1 MVPPKSKVPRPGR
14 TLAVLAA
21 LVVVLLIAVVG
32 KDAFSP
38 SEWHKSFKVK
48 LGLDLSSGT
57 TVTLKAV
64 TPRGGTP
71 PAANMQRALD
81 IIRERVNGSGV
92 TEAEVTQE
100 GSDIINVAVPGVGQQ
115 KVVSLVGKT
124 AQLRFRQVLLEE
136 TNTPAPAATPTPK
149 PSGTSHKKR
158 APSPSGSAGA
168 KATPSPTG
176 SAHALGGFLGGQAGR
191 SGNGGTA
198 LDDGA
203 ARLAAVSS
211 PSPTP
216 SAPAAATPSP
226 SPTASSSAAPQGES
240 TAGVDPKVLALF
252 KKLDCSK
259 PNWQEQVGYNPNA
272 EDDPNSQIVSCS
284 QDGSTKYLLDVAKV
298 EGTDIH
304 DASAGLPSSSG
315 SVGSQWQINFTFNSA
330 GGAKFFALTQQMNSQ
345 YGNNGN
351 PTSVRDQFAIVLDGV
366 VISAPEV
373 DQGAIPCC
381 SSQITGN
388 FTQQSA
394 TDLANVLKYGALPLK
409 FTTQAV
415 ETVSPTL
422 ARSQLDGGLIAAAIG
437 FVLVIGYSLLYY
449 RGLGL
454 VAISSLF
461 ISALLTYLSVLSLGR
476 YMGFAMSLAGI
487 AGLIVA
493 IGITADSFVVFFER
507 LRDEVR
513 DGNTLRTAVERG
525 WKRARRTILV
535 SDTVSFLAA
544 AFLYYFSIGDVK
556 GFAFTLG
563 LTTLI
568 DVVVVFLFTKP
579 MITLLAGTKFYGG
592 GHPLSG
598 LDPARLGARTSWR
611 ASPRP
616 VHQPT
621 QSSQPSRSSQSSAA
635 AGTARAAAPQR
646 GAGAPPSGGQG
657 RSRTSP
663 KEA

>member
-1 MVPPKSKVPRPGR
+1 MAPPKSNVPRPGR

-21 LVVVLLIAVVG
+21 LVVVLLIAIVG
-32 KDAFSP
+32 KDALSP
-38 SEWHKSFKVK
+38 SQWHKGFKIK

-57 TVTLKAV
+57 TVTLRAV
-64 TPRGGTP
+64 TVHGGKP
-71 PAANMQRALD
+71 PQASMQKALQ
-81 IIRERVNGSGV
+81 IIRERVNGTGV
-92 TEAEVTQE
+92 TEAQVAQE

-115 KVVSLVGKT
+115 KLVSLVGKT
-124 AQLRFRQVLLEE
+124 AVLRFRQVLLESS
-136 TNTPAPAATPTPK
+136 NTPAPAATPTPA
-149 PSGTSHKKR
+149 PSGTSSGTT
-158 APSPSGSAGA
+158 APSPSTSPSASPSASHPA
-168 KATPSPTG
+168 KASPAA
-176 SAHALGGFLGGQAGR
+176 SSHALGDFDGKAPVATGT
-191 SGNGGTA
+191 GGTA
-198 LDDGA
+198 LDQGA
-203 ARLAAVSS
+203 ARLTAAFS

-216 SAPAAATPSP
+216 VPSGAAAAATPAP
-226 SPTASSSAAPQGES
+226 SPATSSSAAQQGES

-252 KKLDCSK
+252 AKLDCSK
-259 PNWQEQVGYNPNA
+259 PNWQQQVGYNPNA
-272 EDDPNSQIVSCS
+272 EDNPDSQIVSCS

-298 EGTDIH
+298 EGSDIR
-304 DASAGLPSSSG
+304 DAAAGLPNSG
-315 SVGSQWQINFTFNSA
+315 TSVGTQWQINFTFNNA
-330 GGAKFFALTQQMNSQ
+330 GGAKFYTLTSQMNSQ

-366 VISAPEV
+366 VISAPNV

-381 SSQITGN
+381 NSQITGN
-388 FTQQSA
+388 FTQQQA

-409 FTTQAV
+409 FNTQAV
-415 ETVSPTL
+415 NTVTPTL
-422 ARSQLDGGLIAAAIG
+422 ARSQLDSGLIAAAIG
-437 FVLVIGYSLLYY
+437 FVLVMAYLLLYY

-454 VAISSLF
+454 VAISSLL
-461 ISALLTYLSVLSLGR
+461 ISALLTYLSVLTLGR
-476 YMGFAMSLAGI
+476 YMGFALSLAGI

-544 AFLYYFSIGDVK
+544 AFLYYFAIGDVK

-563 LTTLI
+563 LTTII

-579 MITLLAGTKFYGG
+579 MITLLAGTRFYGG

-598 LDPARLGARTSWR
+598 LDPARLGARASWR

-616 VHQPT
+616 VAQSPT
-621 QSSQPSRSSQSSAA
+621 G
-635 AGTARAAAPQR
+635 AGTARAGEAPR
-646 GAGAPPSGGQG
+646 GAGAQPRSGQAG
-657 RSRTSP
+657 SRTSP

>member
-1 MVPPKSKVPRPGR
+1 VAPPKSNVPRPGR
-14 TLAVLAA
+14 ALAVLAA
-21 LVVVLLIAVVG
+21 LIVVLLVAIVG
-32 KDAFSP
+32 KNAFSP
-38 SEWHKSFKVK
+38 SQWHQGFKVK

-57 TVTLKAV
+57 TVTLKAA
-64 TPRGGTP
+64 TPKGGSP
-71 PAANMQRALD
+71 PQANMQRALE

-92 TEAEVTQE
+92 TEAQVTQE

-115 KVVSLVGKT
+115 SLVSKLGKT
-124 AQLRFRQVLLEE
+124 AQLRFRQVLLEAS
-136 TNTPAPAATPTPK
+136 NTPAAAATPTPT
-149 PSGTSHKKR
+149 PSGASSAHPR
-158 APSPSGSAGA
+158 PSPISSPSARA
-168 KATPSPTG
+168 SASPTG
-176 SAHALGGFLGGQAGR
+176 SAHALGGFPNGTSGAAGA
-191 SGNGGTA
+191 A
-198 LDDGA
+198 LDHGA
-203 ARLAAVSS
+203 ARLAAASS
-211 PSPTP
+211 PAPTPSPSVATPAPTP
-216 SAPAAATPSP
+216 SA
-226 SPTASSSAAPQGES
+226 APPGQD
-240 TAGVDPKVLALF
+240 TTGVDPKVLALF
-252 KKLDCSK
+252 NKLDCSK
-259 PNWQEQVGYNPNA
+259 PVSEWQRQVGYNPNA
-272 EDDPNSQIVSCS
+272 EDNPNSQIVSCS

-298 EGTDIH
+298 EGTNIH
-304 DASAGLPSSSG
+304 DASAGLPTTGTSISTA
-315 SVGSQWQINFTFNSA
+315 WQVNFTFDSA
-330 GGAKFFALTQQMNSQ
+330 GGAKFYALTQQMNSQ

-366 VISAPEV
+366 VISSPNV

-388 FTQQSA
+388 FTQASA

-409 FTTQAV
+409 FVTQAV
-415 ETVSPTL
+415 NTVSPTL
-422 ARSQLDGGLIAAAIG
+422 GRAQLVGGLIAAAIG

-454 VAISSLF
+454 VAISSLLV
-461 ISALLTYLSVLSLGR
+461 SALLTTLSVLTLGR
-476 YMGFAMSLAGI
+476 YMGFALSLAGI

-513 DGNTLRTAVERG
+513 DGNTLRIAVERG

-544 AFLYYFSIGDVK
+544 SFLYYFAIGDVK

-563 LTTLI
+563 LTTII

-579 MITLLAGTKFYGG
+579 VITLLAGTRFYGG
-592 GHPLSG
+592 GHPMSG

-616 VHQPT
+616 VVRPSLP
-621 QSSQPSRSSQSSAA
+621 SSG
-635 AGTARAAAPQR
+635 AGTARTTGEPR
-646 GAGAPPSGGQG
+646 GGEARP
-657 RSRTSP
+657 RTSP

>member
-1 MVPPKSKVPRPGR
+1 MAPPKSNVPRPGR

-21 LVVVLLIAVVG
+21 LVVVLLIAIVG

-38 SEWHKSFKVK
+38 GQWHKGFKVK

-57 TVTLKAV
+57 TVTLQAV
-64 TPRGGTP
+64 TVHGGKP
-71 PAANMQRALD
+71 QQPSMQKALQ
-81 IIRERVNGSGV
+81 IIRDRVNGTGV
-92 TEAEVTQE
+92 TEAQVTQE

-115 KVVSLVGKT
+115 KLVSLVGKT
-124 AQLRFRQVLLEE
+124 AVLRFRQVLLESS
-136 TNTPAPAATPTPK
+136 NTPAPAVTPTPT
-149 PSGTSHKKR
+149 PSGTSS
-158 APSPSGSAGA
+158 APATPSPSGSSKA
-168 KATPSPTG
+168 KSTAKVSPSPT
-176 SAHALGGFLGGQAGR
+176 SSSHALGGFDRGAAATAG
-191 SGNGGTA
+191 SGGTA
-198 LDDGA
+198 LDHGA
-203 ARLAAVSS
+203 ARLTAATS
-211 PSPTP
+211 PAPTP
-216 SAPAAATPSP
+216 AASGAAAAATPTP
-226 SPTASSSAAPQGES
+226 SPAASSSSSAAPQGES
-240 TAGVDPKVLALF
+240 TAGIDPKVLALF
-252 KKLDCSK
+252 YKLDCSK
-259 PNWQEQVGYNPNA
+259 PNWQQQVGYNPNA
-272 EDDPNSQIVSCS
+272 EDNPNSQIVSCS
-284 QDGSTKYLLDVAKV
+284 QDGATKYLLDVAKV
-298 EGTDIH
+298 EGSDIH
-304 DASAGLPSSSG
+304 DASAGLPTSG
-315 SVGSQWQINFTFNSA
+315 TSVGSQWQVNFTFNSA
-330 GGAKFFALTQQMNSQ
+330 GGAKFYTLTSQMNSQ

-366 VISAPEV
+366 VISAPNV

-388 FTQQSA
+388 FTQQNA

-409 FTTQAV
+409 FNTQAV
-415 ETVSPTL
+415 NTVTPTL

-437 FVLVIGYSLLYY
+437 FVLVIGYLLLYY

-454 VAISSLF
+454 VAISSLL
-461 ISALLTYLSVLSLGR
+461 ISALLTYLSVLTLGR
-476 YMGFAMSLAGI
+476 YMGFALSLAGI

-544 AFLYYFSIGDVK
+544 AFLYYFAIGDVK

-563 LTTLI
+563 LTTII
-568 DVVVVFLFTKP
+568 DVVIVFLFTKP
-579 MITLLAGTKFYGG
+579 MITLLAGTRFFGG

-598 LDPARLGARTSWR
+598 LDPARLGARRSWR

-616 VHQPT
+616 VAQSPT
-621 QSSQPSRSSQSSAA
+621 GTG
-635 AGTARAAAPQR
+635 AGTARAATAPPN
-646 GAGAPPSGGQG
+646 AGAPPRSGQAG
-657 RSRTSP
+657 SRTSP